1 VTPDAREG
9 EHDMDAWLE
18 ANETTLVVVL
28 AAASAVL
35 ALLVI
40 VLVLLWQRSRRAARR
55 AVRER
60 AAAERERLELEL
72 QLAEQG
78 SRLTMV
84 RELHEIAVHSV
95 SVIATQA
102 EGARYAASQDPSA
115 AARSAAAIADAARET
130 LADLRR
136 VMTVARGGEVGS
148 DEQPGLSSVREL
160 FRVMRDAGLGVE
172 FAESGTSH
180 ELRHGAEL
188 AVFRILQEALS
199 NSLEHGGP
207 GTTANVT
214 FTWTD
219 DGLQVLVDDDG
230 TRAAAIRNGLDPYA
244 EAQKQGYTVDDDL
257 AALTQAPN
265 GRGMTE
271 MRERTELFG
280 GVFEAHQVPGV
291 GFTVQ
296 AVFPSLRYHN
306 GVHGVPLDRR

>member
-1 VTPDAREG
+1 
-9 EHDMDAWLE
+9 MDAWLD
-18 ANETTLVVVL
+18 ANATTLVVVL
-28 AAASAVL
+28 AAASAMLLLL
-35 ALLVI
+35 AI
-40 VLVLLWQRSRRAARR
+40 VVVVLWQRSRRAARR

-60 AAAERERLELEL
+60 AAAERDRLEVEL
-72 QLAEQG
+72 QLAEQS

-84 RELHEIAVHSV
+84 RELHEIAVHAV

-102 EGARYAASQDPSA
+102 DGARYAASQDPSA

-130 LADLRR
+130 LGDLRR
-136 VMTVARGGEVGS
+136 VMTVARGGEGEG
-148 DEQPGLSSVREL
+148 DAQLGLSSVREL
-160 FRVMRDAGLGVE
+160 FRIMRDAGLGIE
-172 FAESGTSH
+172 FSESGTPH
-180 ELRHGAEL
+180 ELRQGAEL

-199 NSLEHGGP
+199 NSLDHGGA
-207 GTTANVT
+207 GTTAKVT

-219 DGLQVLVDDDG
+219 DGLKVLVEDDG
-230 TRAAAIRNGLDPYA
+230 IRAEAIRNGLDPYA
-244 EAQKQGYTVDDDL
+244 EAQKQGYTVGDDL
-257 AALTQAPN
+257 AALTQTPS

-280 GVFEAHQVPGV
+280 GVFEAHRVPGV

>member
-1 VTPDAREG
+1 
-9 EHDMDAWLE
+9 MDAWLD
-18 ANETTLVVVL
+18 ANSTTLVVVL
-28 AAASAVL
+28 AAVSAVL
-35 ALLVI
+35 LLLAIVFLAL
-40 VLVLLWQRSRRAARR
+40 WRHARRSARR

-60 AAAERERLELEL
+60 AAAQRERLDLEL

-102 EGARYAASQDPSA
+102 DGARYAATQDPAA

-130 LADLRR
+130 LGDLRR
-136 VMTVARGGEVGS
+136 VMTVARDGEIHAE
-148 DEQPGLSSVREL
+148 EQPGLSSVREL
-160 FRVMRDAGLGVE
+160 FGMMRDAGLGVE
-172 FAESGTSH
+172 FTESGTPH
-180 ELRHGAEL
+180 ELRHGAGL
-188 AVFRILQEALS
+188 AVFRILQEALA
-199 NSLEHGGP
+199 NALDHGGP
-207 GTTANVT
+207 GTTAKVG

-230 TRAAAIRNGLDPYA
+230 IRAEAIRNGLDPYA
-244 EAQKQGYTVDDDL
+244 EAQKQGYTVGDDL
-257 AALTQAPN
+257 AALTQAPS

>member
-1 VTPDAREG
+1 
-9 EHDMDAWLE
+9 
-18 ANETTLVVVL
+18 VL
-28 AAASAVL
+28 AAVSAVL
-35 ALLVI
+35 LLLAIVFLAL
-40 VLVLLWQRSRRAARR
+40 WRHARRSARR

-60 AAAERERLELEL
+60 AAAQRERLDLEL

-102 EGARYAASQDPSA
+102 DGARYAATQDPAA

-130 LADLRR
+130 LGDLRR
-136 VMTVARGGEVGS
+136 VMTVARDGEIHA

-160 FRVMRDAGLGVE
+160 FGMMRDAGLGVE
-172 FAESGTSH
+172 FTESGTPH

-188 AVFRILQEALS
+188 AVFRILQEALA
-199 NSLEHGGP
+199 NALDHGGP
-207 GTTANVT
+207 GTTAKVG

-230 TRAAAIRNGLDPYA
+230 IRAEAIRNGLDPYA
-244 EAQKQGYTVDDDL
+244 EAQKQGYTVGDDL
-257 AALTQAPN
+257 AALTQAPS

>member
-1 VTPDAREG
+1 
-9 EHDMDAWLE
+9 MDAWLN
-18 ANETTLVVVL
+18 ANATTLVVVL

-35 ALLVI
+35 LLLGIVLLV
-40 VLVLLWQRSRRAARR
+40 LWLTSRRTARR

-60 AAAERERLELEL
+60 AAAERDRLELEL
-72 QLAEQG
+72 TLAEQG

-102 EGARYAASQDPSA
+102 EGARYAATQDPSA
-115 AARSAAAIADAARET
+115 ASRSAAAIADAARET

-136 VMTVARGGEVGS
+136 VMTVARDGEAEAGS
-148 DEQPGLSSVREL
+148 QPGLSSVREL

-172 FAESGTSH
+172 FAESGERH

-199 NSLEHGGP
+199 NALDHGGP
-207 GTTANVT
+207 GTTAKVT

-230 TRAAAIRNGLDPYA
+230 IRAAAIRAGLDPYV
-244 EAQKQGYTVDDDL
+244 EAQKQSYTVDDDL
-257 AALTQAPN
+257 AALTQAPA
-265 GRGMTE
+265 GRGITE

-296 AVFPSLRYHN
+296 AVFPSIRYHN

>member
-1 VTPDAREG
+1 
-9 EHDMDAWLE
+9 MDAWLE
-18 ANETTLVVVL
+18 ANTTTLVVVL

-35 ALLVI
+35 LLLGIVLLV
-40 VLVLLWQRSRRAARR
+40 LWLTSRRTARR

-60 AAAERERLELEL
+60 AAAERDRLELEL
-72 QLAEQG
+72 TLAEQG

-95 SVIATQA
+95 SVIAAQA
-102 EGARYAASQDPSA
+102 EGARYAATQDPSA

-136 VMTVARGGEVGS
+136 VMTVARDGEVEAGS
-148 DEQPGLSSVREL
+148 QPGLSSVREL
-160 FRVMRDAGLGVE
+160 FRVMRDAGLGIE
-172 FAESGTSH
+172 FAESGDRH

-188 AVFRILQEALS
+188 AIFRILQEALG
-199 NSLEHGGP
+199 NALDHGGA
-207 GTTANVT
+207 GTTGKVT

-219 DGLQVLVDDDG
+219 DGLQVLVEDDG
-230 TRAAAIRNGLDPYA
+230 TRAAAIRSGLDPYV
-244 EAQKQGYTVDDDL
+244 EAQKQGYTVGDDL
-257 AALTQAPN
+257 AALTQAPV
-265 GRGMTE
+265 GRGITE

-280 GVFEAHQVPGV
+280 GVFEAHAVPGV

-296 AVFPSLRYHN
+296 AVFPSIRYHN

>member
-1 VTPDAREG
+1 
-9 EHDMDAWLE
+9 MDAWLD
-18 ANETTLVVVL
+18 ANSTTLVVVL
-28 AAASAVL
+28 AAVSAVL
-35 ALLVI
+35 LLLAIVFLAL
-40 VLVLLWQRSRRAARR
+40 WRHARRSARR

-60 AAAERERLELEL
+60 AAAQRERLDLEL

-102 EGARYAASQDPSA
+102 DGARYAATQDPAA

-130 LADLRR
+130 LGDLRR
-136 VMTVARGGEVGS
+136 VMTVARDGEIHAK
-148 DEQPGLSSVREL
+148 EQPGLSSVREL
-160 FRVMRDAGLGVE
+160 FGMMRDAGLGVE
-172 FAESGTSH
+172 FTESGTPH

-188 AVFRILQEALS
+188 AVFRILQEALA
-199 NSLEHGGP
+199 NALDHGGP
-207 GTTANVT
+207 GTTAKVG

-230 TRAAAIRNGLDPYA
+230 IRAEAIRNGLDPYA
-244 EAQKQGYTVDDDL
+244 EAQKQGYTVGDDL
-257 AALTQAPN
+257 AALTQAPS

>member
-1 VTPDAREG
+1 
-9 EHDMDAWLE
+9 MDAWLD
-18 ANETTLVVVL
+18 ANATTLVVVL
-28 AAASAVL
+28 AAASAALLLLAVVLL
-35 ALLVI
+35 AL
-40 VLVLLWQRSRRAARR
+40 WRHSRRAARR

-60 AAAERERLELEL
+60 AAAQRERLDLEL

-102 EGARYAASQDPSA
+102 EGAQYAASQDPSA
-115 AARSAAAIADAARET
+115 ATRSAAVIAAAARET

-136 VMTVARGGEVGS
+136 VMTVARGGEVDA
-148 DEQPGLSSVREL
+148 DEQPGLANVQEL
-160 FRVMRDAGLGVE
+160 FRVMRDAGLGVDFTE
-172 FAESGTSH
+172 TGSSH

-188 AVFRILQEALS
+188 AVYRILQEALS
-199 NSLEHGGP
+199 NSLDHGGP
-207 GTTANVT
+207 GTTATVA

-219 DGLQVLVDDDG
+219 DGLKVLVEDDG

-280 GVFEAHQVPGV
+280 GVFEAHPVPGV

>member
-1 VTPDAREG
+1 
-9 EHDMDAWLE
+9 MDAWLD
-18 ANETTLVVVL
+18 ANSTTFVVVL
-28 AAASAVL
+28 AVASAVL
-35 ALLVI
+35 LLLAIVFLAL
-40 VLVLLWQRSRRAARR
+40 WRHARRSARR

-60 AAAERERLELEL
+60 AAAQRERLELEL

-102 EGARYAASQDPSA
+102 DGARYAATQDPAA

-130 LADLRR
+130 LGDLRR
-136 VMTVARGGEVGS
+136 VMTVARDGEIDA

-160 FRVMRDAGLGVE
+160 VRVMRDAGLGVE
-172 FAESGTSH
+172 FSESGTSH

-188 AVFRILQEALS
+188 AVFRILQEALA
-199 NSLEHGGP
+199 NALDHGGP
-207 GTTANVT
+207 GTTAKVG

-219 DGLQVLVDDDG
+219 DGLQVLVEDDG
-230 TRAAAIRNGLDPYA
+230 IRAEAIRNGLDPYA
-244 EAQKQGYTVDDDL
+244 EAQKQGYTVGDDL
-257 AALTQAPN
+257 AALTQAPS

>member
-1 VTPDAREG
+1 
-9 EHDMDAWLE
+9 MDAWLD
-18 ANETTLVVVL
+18 ANSTTFVVVL
-28 AAASAVL
+28 AVASAVL
-35 ALLVI
+35 LLLAIVFLAL
-40 VLVLLWQRSRRAARR
+40 WRHARRSARR

-60 AAAERERLELEL
+60 AAAQRERLELEL

-102 EGARYAASQDPSA
+102 DGARYAATQDPAA

-130 LADLRR
+130 LGDLRR
-136 VMTVARGGEVGS
+136 VMTVARDGEIDA

-160 FRVMRDAGLGVE
+160 VRVMRDAGLGVE
-172 FAESGTSH
+172 FSESGTSH

-188 AVFRILQEALS
+188 AVFRILQEALA
-199 NSLEHGGP
+199 NALDHGGP
-207 GTTANVT
+207 GTTAKVG

-219 DGLQVLVDDDG
+219 DGLQVLVEDDG
-230 TRAAAIRNGLDPYA
+230 IRAEAIRNGLDPYA
-244 EAQKQGYTVDDDL
+244 EAQKQGYTIGDDL
-257 AALTQAPN
+257 AALTQAPS